1 MTGIE
6 PAAFNLESRKNGPKT
21 ASCMKE
27 SRLKCSNCCGVNGTV
42 FTRVLEAGHQQDMY
56 TGWAFAKTNN
66 SEIHSPLEDGSM
78 KFAIATLFVSACAS
92 ADILVVPNQYL
103 TIQEAINA
111 SQSGDEILVQPGTYQ
126 ESLTITDKLIKIVGL
141 GGASGT
147 IIDGS
152 LTPDEST
159 VRWTNCSGNTV
170 GIDGFTLRN
179 GNRAITATDSQ
190 PELTNLVLESNGNR
204 ICSFQDCPDLRMIN
218 CQLNCVDSIEYGVEA
233 NVSPLEMI
241 ECRIAGCIGDGI
253 RISDSQAN
261 VFTNVIIT
269 GCRYGIRTSRSS
281 LQIDQC
287 EFSDGSYG
295 LVSGAGNNQILVNQS
310 KFSFFSE
317 RAVFLSDSADTRVF
331 SSCVFSENGPEGAM
345 FLTGNG
351 SNNEVS
357 NCEFRFNSSS
367 QNAGAIQHGSSSERL
382 TISSTVFCGN
392 TNPQIGGSWT
402 NGGGNT
408 ISDAC
413 QPVGACCFGGTCR
426 VLSIPACEIA
436 GGDFAG
442 EDTECTGAGC
452 DTCESDFD
460 NDGSV
465 GLTDLIRLLSNWGP
479 C

>member
-1 MTGIE
+1 
-6 PAAFNLESRKNGPKT
+6 
-21 ASCMKE
+21 
-27 SRLKCSNCCGVNGTV
+27 
-42 FTRVLEAGHQQDMY
+42 
-56 TGWAFAKTNN
+56 
-66 SEIHSPLEDGSM
+66 M

-141 GGASGT
+141 GGSSGT

-170 GIDGFTLRN
+170 GLDGFTLRN
-179 GNRAITATDSQ
+179 GNYAITSTDSQ

-204 ICSFQDCPDLRMIN
+204 ICDFDNSPGIRMIN
-218 CQLNCVDSIEYGVEA
+218 CQLNCADSVEYGVDASE
-233 NVSPLEMI
+233 SPVEMI
-241 ECRIAGCIGDGI
+241 DCTISACTSEGI
-253 RISDSQAN
+253 RVNDADGSVFSN
-261 VFTNVIIT
+261 VTIT
-269 GCRYGIRTSRSS
+269 ECRYGIRTYATNFQVQNCDFSNGSNAIRS
-281 LQIDQC
+281 
-287 EFSDGSYG
+287 GT
-295 LVSGAGNNQILVNQS
+295 GANQMTVENS
-310 KFSFFSE
+310 TFSFFSGP
-317 RAVFLSDSADTRVF
+317 AVYLDDSGDTRIF
-331 SSCVFSENGPEGAM
+331 NSCIFSENGPEGAM
-345 FLTGNG
+345 YL
-351 SNNEVS
+351 SNSSSTEIS

-367 QNAGAIQHGSSSERL
+367 SPERAGAIQHFSTSERL
-382 TISSTVFCGN
+382 TIASTIFCGN

>member
-1 MTGIE
+1 
-6 PAAFNLESRKNGPKT
+6 
-21 ASCMKE
+21 
-27 SRLKCSNCCGVNGTV
+27 
-42 FTRVLEAGHQQDMY
+42 
-56 TGWAFAKTNN
+56 
-66 SEIHSPLEDGSM
+66 M
-78 KFAIATLFVSACAS
+78 KFAIATLFVWACAS

-141 GGASGT
+141 GGSGGT

-170 GIDGFTLRN
+170 GLDGFTLRN

-204 ICSFQDCPDLRMIN
+204 ICLFQDCPGFQMIN
-218 CQLNCVDSIEYGVEA
+218 CQLNGANAVSAGLEA
-233 NVSPLEMI
+233 NSSPVEMI
-241 ECRIAGCIGDGI
+241 DCAISSCVNEGI
-253 RISDSQAN
+253 RLNNSDGSLFQNSTISSCQ
-261 VFTNVIIT
+261 
-269 GCRYGIRTSRSS
+269 YGILTAYTNFE
-281 LQIDQC
+281 IDQC
-287 EFSDGSYG
+287 EFSDGTHGIISE
-295 LVSGAGNNQILVNQS
+295 AGGGQISVNQT
-310 KFSFFSE
+310 KFSFFSQP
-317 RAVFLSDSADTRVF
+317 AVFLVSGGDTRVF
-331 SSCVFSENGPEGAM
+331 TSCVFSENGPNGAM
-345 FLTGNG
+345 YLSGGN
-351 SNNEVS
+351 SSTEITD
-357 NCEFRFNSSS
+357 CEFRFNSSSS
-367 QNAGAIQHGSSSERL
+367 QNAGAIQHNDASERL
-382 TISSTVFCGN
+382 TITSTIFCGN

-442 EDTECTGAGC
+442 EETECTGAGC

>member
-1 MTGIE
+1 
-6 PAAFNLESRKNGPKT
+6 
-21 ASCMKE
+21 
-27 SRLKCSNCCGVNGTV
+27 
-42 FTRVLEAGHQQDMY
+42 
-56 TGWAFAKTNN
+56 
-66 SEIHSPLEDGSM
+66 M
-78 KFAIATLFVSACAS
+78 KFAIATLFVSTCAS

-141 GGASGT
+141 GGSGGT

-170 GIDGFTLRN
+170 GLDGFTLRN
-179 GNRAITATDSQ
+179 GNYAITSTDSQ

-204 ICSFQDCPDLRMIN
+204 ICLFDDSPGIRMIN
-218 CQLNCVDSIEYGVEA
+218 CQLNCVDAVNYGIDA
-233 NVSPLEMI
+233 DQSPVEMI
-241 ECRIAGCIGDGI
+241 DCTISQCTEDAIRVNNADGSI
-253 RISDSQAN
+253 FSN
-261 VFTNVIIT
+261 VTIT
-269 GCRYGIRTSRSS
+269 ECRYGIRTYGTNFQV
-281 LQIDQC
+281 LNCD
-287 EFSDGSYG
+287 FSNGSTA
-295 LVSGAGNNQILVNQS
+295 LVSSSGSNQITVENS
-310 KFSFFSE
+310 TFSLFSE
-317 RAVFLSDSADTRVF
+317 RAIYLGSSSSTRTF
-331 SSCVFSENGPEGAM
+331 TSCVFSENGPAGAM
-345 FLTGNG
+345 YLSGN
-351 SNNEVS
+351 SNTEIS
-357 NCEFRFNSSS
+357 DCEFRFNSSS
-367 QNAGAIQHGSSSERL
+367 SSQDAGAIEHQSSSERL
-382 TISSTVFCGN
+382 TIASTIFCGN

>member
-1 MTGIE
+1 
-6 PAAFNLESRKNGPKT
+6 
-21 ASCMKE
+21 
-27 SRLKCSNCCGVNGTV
+27 
-42 FTRVLEAGHQQDMY
+42 
-56 TGWAFAKTNN
+56 
-66 SEIHSPLEDGSM
+66 M
-78 KFAIATLFVSACAS
+78 KFAIATLFASTCAS

-141 GGASGT
+141 GGSSGT

-170 GIDGFTLRN
+170 GLDGFTIRN
-179 GNRAITATDSQ
+179 GDRAITATDSQ
-190 PELTNLVLESNGNR
+190 PELTNLVLESIGSR
-204 ICSFQDCPDLRMIN
+204 VCSFEDCPGIRMIN
-218 CQLNCVDSIEYGVEA
+218 CQLNCVDSVSVGIQSTRSPVEIIDS
-233 NVSPLEMI
+233 NVSS
-241 ECRIAGCIGDGI
+241 CTDSGI
-253 RISDSQAN
+253 RISDSDGSSFN
-261 VFTNVIIT
+261 NTTIT
-269 GCRYGIRTSRSS
+269 QCRYGIFTDYTSSHVNNCDFSQGTIGLLSS
-281 LQIDQC
+281 N
-287 EFSDGSYG
+287 
-295 LVSGAGNNQILVNQS
+295 GNNQITVEDS
-310 KFSFFSE
+310 TFSFFTE
-317 RAVFLSDSADTRVF
+317 YAVNLNDVGDTRIF
-331 SSCVFSENGPEGAM
+331 TSCLFSENGPRGAM
-345 FLTGNG
+345 YLSGGN
-351 SNNEVS
+351 SNTEIS

-367 QNAGAIQHGSSSERL
+367 SPENAGAIQHGSSSERL
-382 TISSTVFCGN
+382 TIASTIFCGN

-442 EDTECTGAGC
+442 ENTECTGAGC

-465 GLTDLIRLLSNWGP
+465 GLTDLIRLLSDWGP